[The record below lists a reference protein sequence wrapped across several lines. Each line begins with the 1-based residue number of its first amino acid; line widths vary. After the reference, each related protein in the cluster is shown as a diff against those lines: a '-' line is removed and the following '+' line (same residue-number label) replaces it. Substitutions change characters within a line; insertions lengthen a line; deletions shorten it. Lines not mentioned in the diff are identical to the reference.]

1 MKFIASDGSE
11 KKVILEQAGDDVI
24 IRVDNLAIVALR
36 GQGGIVGVSKQAVQE
51 SGLEAVLE

>member
-24 IRVDNLAIVALR
+24 IRVDNLAIVVLR
-36 GQGGIVGVSKQAVQE
+36 GQGGIVGVSKQAIQE
-51 SGLEAVLE
+51 SGLELVLE

>member
-11 KKVILEQAGDDVI
+11 KKVVLEQAENDVI

-36 GQGGIVGVSKQAVQE
+36 AQNGVVAVSKQAVGE
-51 SGLEAVLE
+51 SGLELILE